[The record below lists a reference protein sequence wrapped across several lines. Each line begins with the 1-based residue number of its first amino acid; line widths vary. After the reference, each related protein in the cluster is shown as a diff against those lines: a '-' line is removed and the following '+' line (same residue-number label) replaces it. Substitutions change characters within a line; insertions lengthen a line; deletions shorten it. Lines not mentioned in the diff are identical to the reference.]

1 MRKPDG
7 SPGGLGLVAVSNLLD
22 QPSGHVEVN
31 APPRLVRKEL
41 EMLSTANSKLRTHV
55 ADRDEAVMTGA
66 DYGIAHLLRDA
77 QRAMSRNLASRIAAF
92 GVSIGQ
98 WYFLRALW
106 EEDGLTQRELSH
118 RVGMM
123 EPTTVTAL
131 NGMEKRGL
139 VKRVRNPRDRRKMN
153 IFLTEK
159 GRSLRD
165 KLMPFENDVNK
176 LAVDGIDPDEVAA
189 LEDGLRRIIVNMS
202 EAVD

>member
-1 MRKPDG
+1 
-7 SPGGLGLVAVSNLLD
+7 
-22 QPSGHVEVN
+22 
-31 APPRLVRKEL
+31 
-41 EMLSTANSKLRTHV
+41 MLSKQPGRS
-55 ADRDEAVMTGA
+55 MGWSSGGA
-66 DYGIAHLLRDA
+66 EEPALHGPLGGSEFGIAHLLRDA
-77 QRAMSRNLASRIAAF
+77 QRAISRALAQRIALH

-106 EEDGLTQRELSH
+106 EEDGLTQRQLSH

-139 VKRVRNPRDRRKMN
+139 VERVRNEHDRRKMN

-165 KLMPFENDVNK
+165 KLMGCEEEINS
-176 LAVDGIDPDEVAA
+176 LAVQNVSRADLKG
-189 LEDGLRRIIVNMS
+189 LETGLRRIIDNLS
-202 EAVD
+202 DQAI

>member
-1 MRKPDG
+1 
-7 SPGGLGLVAVSNLLD
+7 
-22 QPSGHVEVN
+22 
-31 APPRLVRKEL
+31 
-41 EMLSTANSKLRTHV
+41 MLSTGDSKLRAQV
-55 ADRDEAVMTGA
+55 ADRGETVITGV

-77 QRAMSRNLASRIAAF
+77 QRAMSRGLASRIAAF

-153 IFLTEK
+153 IFLTDK

-165 KLMPFENDVNK
+165 KLMPFENDVNR
-176 LAVDGIDPDEVAA
+176 LAVEGIDAEEVGA
-189 LEDGLRRIIVNMS
+189 LEDGLRRIIANMT
-202 EAVD
+202 EAAD